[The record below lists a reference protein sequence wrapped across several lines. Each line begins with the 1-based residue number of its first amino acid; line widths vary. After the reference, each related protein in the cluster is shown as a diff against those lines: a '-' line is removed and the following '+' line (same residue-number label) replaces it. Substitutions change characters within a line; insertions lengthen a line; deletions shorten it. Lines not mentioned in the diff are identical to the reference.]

1 MSNLLR
7 ITSKDN
13 KIIKT
18 VSKLQTVGR
27 SRKSN
32 GLFVVEGLR
41 LCNDAY
47 LNDFEFSFLIVSDSG
62 YSKHQTE
69 IDEMLNSAECAYI
82 VPDELFLKISDTVSP
97 QGIIGVIKYK
107 DNSNANFIEGGKYI
121 ALENIQDPSNLGAI
135 ARSAEA
141 FGITAIIISS
151 NGCDAFSPKALR
163 ASMGALLRINVCTVD
178 NVLDFLKS
186 KNIKTFACV
195 VDADATDISE
205 VNFNAP
211 CAALI
216 GNEGNGLS
224 EYTKENCDEKIT
236 IHMSGRAESLN
247 AAAAATVV
255 IWQMQKK
262 N

>member
-1 MSNLLR
+1 MSSLLR

-41 LCNDAY
+41 LCKDAH
-47 LNDFEFSFLIVSDSG
+47 LNGFEFDFLVVSDTG
-62 YSKHQTE
+62 YNKHKTE
-69 IDEMLNSAECAYI
+69 IDCILNSAGSSYI
-82 VPDELFLKISDTVSP
+82 VPDDLFLKISDTVSP
-97 QGIIGVIKYK
+97 QGIIGIIKYK
-107 DNSNANFIEGGKYI
+107 NNSDFQEGGKYI
-121 ALENIQDPSNLGAI
+121 ALENVQDPSNVGAI

-141 FGITAIIISS
+141 FGITSIIISS

-163 ASMGALLRINVCTVD
+163 ASMGALLRINVYTVD
-178 NVLDFLKS
+178 NVVDFLKE

-195 VDADATDISE
+195 VDSNATDISTIS
-205 VNFNAP
+205 FNGS

-224 EYTKENCDEKIT
+224 EYAINNCDEKIT
-236 IHMSGRAESLN
+236 IPMSGKAESLN
-247 AAAAATVV
+247 AAMAATVV
-255 IWQMQKK
+255 IWQMTK
-262 N
+262 NN

>member
-1 MSNLLR
+1 MSSLLR

-27 SRKSN
+27 SRKAN

-41 LCNDAY
+41 LCKDAY
-47 LNDFEFSFLIVSDSG
+47 LNGFEFEFLVVSDSG
-62 YSKHQTE
+62 YNKHRAE
-69 IDEMLNSAECAYI
+69 FDDILSSANDSYI
-82 VPDELFLKISDTVSP
+82 VPDDLFLKISDTVSP

-107 DNSNANFIEGGKYI
+107 NNSDFKADGKYI
-121 ALENIQDPSNLGAI
+121 ALENVQDPSNLGAI

-141 FGITAIIISS
+141 FGITAIVISS

-163 ASMGALLRINVCTVD
+163 ASMGALLRINVYTVD
-178 NVLDFLKS
+178 NVVDFLKMH
-186 KNIKTFACV
+186 NIKTYACV
-195 VDADATDISE
+195 VDSAATDIRTITFDS
-205 VNFNAP
+205 P

-224 EYTKENCDEKIT
+224 EYAIGNCDESIT
-236 IHMSGRAESLN
+236 IRMSGKAESLN
-247 AAAAATVV
+247 AAMAATVV
-255 IWQMQKK
+255 IWQMTK
-262 N
+262 NS

>member
-1 MSNLLR
+1 MSSLLR

-41 LCNDAY
+41 LCKDAY
-47 LNDFEFSFLIVSDSG
+47 LNGFEFDFLIVSDIG
-62 YSKHQTE
+62 YNKHKTE
-69 IDEMLNSAECAYI
+69 IDDILNSVSSSYI
-82 VPDELFLKISDTVSP
+82 VPDDLFLKISDTVSP

-107 DNSNANFIEGGKYI
+107 TNPDFKEGGKYI
-121 ALENIQDPSNLGAI
+121 ALENVQDPSNVGAI

-141 FGITAIIISS
+141 FGITAIVVSS
-151 NGCDAFSPKALR
+151 NGCDAFSPKSLR
-163 ASMGALLRINVCTVD
+163 ASMGALLRINVYTVD
-178 NVLDFLKS
+178 NVVDFLKE

-195 VDADATDISE
+195 VDSNAKDINTVS
-205 VNFNAP
+205 FDGP

-224 EYTKENCDEKIT
+224 PYAVNNCDEKIT
-236 IHMSGRAESLN
+236 IPMSGKAESLN
-247 AAAAATVV
+247 AAMAATVV
-255 IWQMQKK
+255 IWQMIK
-262 N
+262 NN